1 MFLNGRVTKYHRSK
15 MACCIIRVS
24 SSSSASMHKVTTNV
38 QRASLGSLFGVTGN
52 DGFEREGSQ
61 NVVWTRRQYQIMFCK
76 PCENK
81 IWCFHSPLQQWLH
94 GPEYSM
100 RDLHYLSLNSAT
112 YNSWAWL
119 QNNRQ
124 FRPTKK
130 TAPHAAEIHSHYAGS
145 AKGSLFTPMTPGTPA
160 HVNIYKNNY
169 LHCCEHAAVSLWT

>member
-1 MFLNGRVTKYHRSK
+1 

-24 SSSSASMHKVTTNV
+24 SSSSVSMHKVTTNV
-38 QRASLGSLFGVTGN
+38 QRASLGALLGVTGN

-130 TAPHAAEIHSHYAGS
+130 LRHMRRKLIPTTRGLRRVLFSHQWRQVPPLMSIKFQPLSG
-145 AKGSLFTPMTPGTPA
+145 TPGSPKA
-160 HVNIYKNNY
+160 FQNG
-169 LHCCEHAAVSLWT
+169 AQSLPRDT